1 MLCPECRRCQLVE
14 RSRTIQHTASGYL
27 HVLLQNV
34 LVGEC
39 PECGAE
45 VVSPQAVAG
54 LERLIEIRLAGD
66 RTRHLTLA
74 WQKGHWVEVETE

>member
-14 RSRTIQHTASGYL
+14 RSRTLQHTSSGYS
-27 HVLLQNV
+27 HVVLQNV

-39 PECGAE
+39 PECQAE
-45 VVSPQAVAG
+45 VVELKEGES
-54 LERLIEIRLAGD
+54 LNRLIEARLAGD

-74 WQKGHWVEVETE
+74 WEKDRWVERGTD